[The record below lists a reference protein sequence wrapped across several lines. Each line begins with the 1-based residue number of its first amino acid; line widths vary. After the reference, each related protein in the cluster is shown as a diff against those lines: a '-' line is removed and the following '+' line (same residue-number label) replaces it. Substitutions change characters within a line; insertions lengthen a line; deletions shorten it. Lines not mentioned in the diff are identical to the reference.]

1 MKKLVK
7 YLVVSLGILLV
18 AFITL
23 RTIWS
28 FTDKKKL
35 NVYILDKTVTQYD
48 RHEHKSFTWLLNHYR
63 YVLPNNK
70 SYSNKADYFGFFPV
84 DIENEVFDFKSVR
97 INEVDGFA
105 AAFDVAYYTDCYGVH
120 SFEWYKGKTKP
131 IRSQKVYGGLN
142 QNDFLLLKKMLDQG
156 KLVIGEYNMFSTPT
170 NALIRSKTEA
180 MLGIGWSG
188 WSGKY
193 FSTFDVTSSD
203 GPPEWMKNLFESQH
217 MGVWPVDKS
226 GIILL
231 NNDGLLEILV
241 LDEHLNSS
249 MPIIETS
256 AEQAQRFGVKPQ
268 IPYTEWF
275 EFVTPGKNNV
285 PSNIKSD
292 VNAEGQKV
300 FDRLGISPLTPAVI
314 EHSGEQ
320 RYYYLCG
327 DFAEN
332 SALMWTAKLAGGKGI
347 NKFLTQFGNSHK
359 ANFYRNFYT
368 PLMGTILS
376 EYYIAMEGESDE

>member
-1 MKKLVK
+1 MKKLFK
-7 YLVVSLGILLV
+7 FLVVLLSILFV
-18 AFITL
+18 AFLVL
-23 RTIWS
+23 RIGWS
-28 FTDKKKL
+28 FSEKKVL

-48 RHEHKSFTWLLNHYR
+48 RHEHKSFTWLLNHFR
-63 YVLPNNK
+63 YVLPNGK

-84 DIENEVFDFKSVR
+84 NIENEVFDFKSVR

-142 QNDFLLLKKMLDQG
+142 QNDFLLLKKMLDNG

-217 MGVWPVDKS
+217 MGVWPVKKS
-226 GIILL
+226 GIVLL

-249 MPIIETS
+249 MPIVETS
-256 AEQAQRFGVKPQ
+256 AEQAQRFGVKQ
-268 IPYTEWF
+268 QVPYTQWF
-275 EFVTPGKNNV
+275 EFVAPGKNKV
-285 PSNIKSD
+285 PSNIKID
-292 VNAEGQKV
+292 VNAEGKKV
-300 FDRLGISPLTPAVI
+300 FSRLGINSVTPAVI
-314 EHSGEQ
+314 EHNTDS
-320 RYYYLCG
+320 RYFYLCG
-327 DFAEN
+327 DFADN
-332 SALMWTAKLAGGKGI
+332 PAAMWTAKLAGGKGI
-347 NKFLTQFGNSHK
+347 NKLLTGFGNSSG
-359 ANFYRNFYT
+359 ANFYRYYYS
-368 PLMGTILS
+368 PLMQTILD
-376 EYYIAMEGESDE
+376 EYYASIQKKMEK